1 MVNTC
6 DSGKRTM
13 SDKKQNKRQA
23 KRVTTKH
30 LKVDWASEGNFLF
43 ENATNISEHGI
54 FIETKK
60 PMDPGTRINLQF
72 QVPDTSEKLEVMGEV
87 IWTNPM
93 RPEAGENHNPGMGI
107 RFVNLRDIDR
117 ETILSLVKRL
127 AVL

>member
-1 MVNTC
+1 MKDNAK
-6 DSGKRTM
+6 D
-13 SDKKQNKRQA
+13 KRQA
-23 KRVTTKH
+23 KRVPLS
-30 LKVDWASEGNFLF
+30 LKVDWAAEGNFLF

-60 PMDPGTRINLQF
+60 LMDPGTMINLQF
-72 QVPDTSEKLEVMGEV
+72 KVPDTGKKMEVLGEV
-87 IWTNPM
+87 IWVNPV
-93 RPEAGENHNPGMGI
+93 RPGAGENHNPGMGI

>member
-1 MVNTC
+1 MTEN
-6 DSGKRTM
+6 
-13 SDKKQNKRQA
+13 DKNKRQA
-23 KRVTTKH
+23 TRVPTS

-60 PMDPGTRINLQF
+60 PMDAGTMINLQF
-72 QVPDTSEKLEVMGEV
+72 RVPDTKDKVEVLGEV
-87 IWTNPM
+87 IWTNPL

-107 RFVNLRDIDR
+107 RFVNLREIDR
-117 ETILSLVKRL
+117 DTILSLVKRL